1 MKVGDL
7 VYYLRIPHIVVTIEQ
22 SVPVARRGFQT
33 VVLKDTTTLETRTL
47 PMKWLKGEQQ

>member
-7 VYYLRIPHIVVTIEQ
+7 IYYLSTPHVVVSIEQ
-22 SVPVARRGFQT
+22 SVPVARRGLEA

-47 PMKWLKGEQQ
+47 PMKWIRR